1 MSSSTYSIHPSL
13 LDNGNGSSRDR
24 TWPPNCELLDSAHP
38 PPSASPFTSAH
49 LSPYSQ
55 IPRDSVS
62 PTLHNASTPADSLSA
77 FSEHYPISDLS
88 ELENS
93 DPFFGVDFN
102 SEGGTP
108 SFLEDQNSSDQ
119 SQPSFTE
126 VLPSR
131 SQDEYGRHPYPLSP
145 DPTTPSIHTT
155 SPRSD
160 RKSPR
165 AAGDTP
171 PESIFYQPLS
181 QAPGNAFSGFSLGQV
196 AAQPTPQEQSS
207 SRSSED
213 SLASNAAPMPS
224 PSPRVTV
231 SLWGKDQDA
240 YPDHAESPTTVRAGV
255 STNDNF
261 NSAPS
266 QASSVPRDEHGIW
279 GPDSRT
285 GYRTGYQG
293 WSPETRPAGEAVS
306 INDLDARRKLAERN
320 QQVGQWIAT
329 SEGGVAPD
337 TPPIQP
343 DPRAAEDDG
352 INSREI
358 SLGHQTENKHLPGQT
373 YYTETGGDLTQDDID
388 MMRQHRLWSDAPSM
402 FPIYQ
407 EDSGRQ
413 QPESSKAAIERFE
426 QMCQDTSSILSRAA
440 TWGTRR
446 RSLPSDA
453 DIEGITSGSFLKRL
467 SINRER
473 KPSILL
479 KELRGLVRKPSTS
492 GVLKRNRSVQ
502 EAEVPVVAEDLDRRE
517 SQNSL
522 APPNRTGSWGKKPQ
536 MPSLNTALVSMAT
549 GAAAIGTSHART
561 SSISNATSPKSPF
574 NLQVRNTLRRP
585 RSKSDLPKGAK
596 DESHPNLVGM
606 WKKNGGPPVAQL
618 AKGAPAAEQDD
629 EEDEDEDFYE
639 EGEARTGASNVIDDI
654 TPNLAGFKQYVLR
667 MNPRLAEQNTFLVD
681 RIAHQQIVRYKSLLN
696 NRVKHLQHTSTRNC
710 PCGAMCITL
719 GGSAILLDTRGDGRG
734 MDPLSTSYAG
744 SDGDVTPLEGA
755 VSAESFPSD
764 IPMPPTN
771 TLPAEFEC
779 QLCYQAKKFTKPSD
793 WTKHVHEDVQPFTC
807 TWDKCREPKLFKRKA
822 DWVRHENEGH
832 RHLEWWRCDV
842 DDCWHTCY
850 RRDNFLQHLVRE
862 HKFPEPKVKT
872 KAAIKR
878 AGGLDPTWQK
888 VEQCHAETKA
898 KPQDEP
904 CRFCGKTLPT
914 WKKLTVHLAKHMES
928 MSLPVL
934 RLVARTEIEP
944 DSIISPVQDP
954 PPRTFPPAPAVKTER
969 QPINSQSAGHSPMHH
984 QPGVFAIPNN
994 QQSPFAFQAQGTF
1007 SDPFY
1012 DPSLHGIPQPGTLN
1026 LGLHQPGMGAGF
1038 QAQGGY
1044 SSLPVTTSPFATPAG
1059 QFMTI
1064 SQQSEPFPAYMNPL
1078 GLQDT
1083 SGNQIYD
1090 TSLDPVSTGGEQYT
1104 PQGSISPYARS
1115 PLPGQG
1121 GFYSH
1126 Q

>member
-1 MSSSTYSIHPSL
+1 MSSSTYGIHPSL
-13 LDNGNGSSRDR
+13 LDNGNGRDR
-24 TWPPNCELLDSAHP
+24 TWPPNCEILDNVHP
-38 PPSASPFTSAH
+38 PSSASPFTSAH

-55 IPRDSVS
+55 IPRDSAS
-62 PTLHNASTPADSLSA
+62 PTLHSASTPADSLSA
-77 FSEHYPISDLS
+77 FSEQYPISDLS
-88 ELENS
+88 ESS

-102 SEGGTP
+102 SDGGTP
-108 SFLEDQNSSDQ
+108 SFLEDRISSDHG
-119 SQPSFTE
+119 QPFFTG
-126 VLPSR
+126 VTPSS
-131 SQDEYGRHPYPLSP
+131 SQDVYERHAYPLSP
-145 DPTTPSIHTT
+145 DPTTPSIHTS
-155 SPRSD
+155 SPRSHH
-160 RKSPR
+160 KSPR
-165 AAGDTP
+165 PVGETSPKSMVQQALPQTP
-171 PESIFYQPLS
+171 SYALSGSIPGPL
-181 QAPGNAFSGFSLGQV
+181 AI
-196 AAQPTPQEQSS
+196 QPTPQTQIS

-213 SLASNAAPMPS
+213 SLGSNAALMPS

-231 SLWGKDQDA
+231 SLWGRDQDTS
-240 YPDHAESPTTVRAGV
+240 PDNAESPTTVRAGV
-255 STNDNF
+255 GTDDNF
-261 NSAPS
+261 NPAPS
-266 QASSVPRDEHGIW
+266 QASSVLGNEHGIW
-279 GPDSRT
+279 GPDLRT
-285 GYRTGYQG
+285 GRHG
-293 WSPETRPAGEAVS
+293 WSPDNRPAGEAVS
-306 INDLDARRKLAERN
+306 INTLDSQRKLVERN

-329 SEGGVAPD
+329 SEGGVAPN
-337 TPPIQP
+337 TPPNRP
-343 DPRAAEDDG
+343 DSLAAGDDG

-358 SLGHQTENKHLPGQT
+358 SLGDQTENKPLPGQT
-373 YYTETGGDLTQDDID
+373 YYTETGGDLTQEDIEL
-388 MMRQHRLWSDAPSM
+388 MRQHRLWSDAPTM

-413 QPESSKAAIERFE
+413 QPESSKAAMDRFE
-426 QMCQDTSSILSRAA
+426 QMCQETSSILSRAA

-473 KPSILL
+473 KTSVIF

-492 GVLKRNRSVQ
+492 GMLKRNRSVH
-502 EAEVPVVAEDLDRRE
+502 EAEAPVDAEGLDRRE

-522 APPNRTGSWGKKPQ
+522 APPSRTGSWGKKPQ

-585 RSKSDLPKGAK
+585 RSKSELSKGSK

-606 WKKNGGPPVAQL
+606 WKKNGGPPVAHNL
-618 AKGAPAAEQDD
+618 
-629 EEDEDEDFYE
+629 
-639 EGEARTGASNVIDDI
+639 IDDI
-654 TPNLAGFKQYVLR
+654 TPNFAGFKQYVLK
-667 MNPRLAEQNTFLVD
+667 MNPRLAEHNTFLVD
-681 RIAHQQIVRYKSLLN
+681 RIAHQQIVRYKGLLN
-696 NRVKHLQHTSTRNC
+696 NRVKHLQYTSARNC

-719 GGSAILLDTRGDGRG
+719 GGSAILLDARGDGRG

-755 VSAESFPSD
+755 VTVESFPSD

-779 QLCYQAKKFTKPSD
+779 QLCYQAKRFTKPSD

-832 RHLEWWRCDV
+832 RHLEWWTCDV
-842 DDCWHTCY
+842 EDCGHTCY

-862 HKFPEPKVKT
+862 HKFAEPKAKT

-878 AGGLDPTWQK
+878 SGGQDATWKK
-888 VEQCHAETKA
+888 VEECHAETKD

-914 WKKLTVHLAKHMES
+914 WKKLTVHLAKHMEN

-934 RLVARTEIEP
+934 RLVARAELEP

-954 PPRTFPPAPAVKTER
+954 PPRLFPPAPALKAER
-969 QPINSQSAGHSPMHH
+969 QPANASHSANHSPMQH
-984 QPGVFAIPNN
+984 QPGVFPIPNT
-994 QQSPFAFQAQGTF
+994 QHSPFTFQPQGTF

-1012 DPSLHGIPQPGTLN
+1012 GTSLHGLQQSSAVN
-1026 LGLHQPGMGAGF
+1026 LGLHQPGMGAAF
-1038 QAQGGY
+1038 QGQGSY
-1044 SSLPVTTSPFATPAG
+1044 ASLPVTTSPFATPAG
-1059 QFMTI
+1059 QFITI
-1064 SQQSEPFPAYMNPL
+1064 PQQVEPFPAYMNPL
-1078 GLQDT
+1078 GLQDA
-1083 SGNQIYD
+1083 SGNQMYD
-1090 TSLDPVSTGGEQYT
+1090 TTLDPVSTGGEQYD
-1104 PQGSISPYARS
+1104 PQGSISPYSRS